1 MSGIWIA
8 NLIVGGLMVL
18 VYNKVKEPEELKWV
32 FLVVLGCWFLL
43 QIIPEGCQPDLFIGH
58 GVN

>member
-18 VYNKVKEPEELKWV
+18 IHNKVKEPEELKWV
-32 FLVVLGCWFLL
+32 LNIVLGCWFLV
-43 QIIPEGCQPDLFIGH
+43 QILPEGCQPDLFIGH

>member
-1 MSGIWIA
+1 MSGLMIA

-18 VYNKVKEPEELKWV
+18 IHTKVKDPEELKWV
-32 FLVVLGCWFLL
+32 LNIVLGCWFLV
-43 QIIPEGCQPDLFIGH
+43 QILPEGCQPDLFIGW

>member
-18 VYNKVKEPEELKWV
+18 IYNKVKEPEEMKWILIGV
-32 FLVVLGCWFLL
+32 LGLWFLV
-43 QIIPEGCQPDLFIGH
+43 QILPESCQPDLFIGH